1 MGRLVRCCAPPRFH
15 QCLGINLFAVED
27 TAPIR
32 VDERFD
38 ESRVARYLYATLPEL
53 FPCQD
58 VVFDQFPGGAANLT
72 YRARCADGEEWVLRR
87 APLGEVAKGGHDMAR
102 EYKVLSRLW
111 RQYPLAPRA
120 HHYCEDAGVMGK
132 PFFVMERRRG
142 SVIRKEWSAGC
153 IDDPQR
159 KRAVAESLVD
169 ALCALH
175 AVAPD
180 AVELGDLGR
189 PDGFVRRQID
199 GWLTRWDAAA
209 TRPVPDMHTVAGLL
223 AGGIPTTTRVAILHN
238 DFKLDNTMVG
248 QDGRLVAVFDWDMA
262 TLGDPLVDLGTLLA
276 YWAQPD
282 DPTYL
287 VFGSEAVAIGDVM
300 PKAEV
305 RERYAKRTG
314 FDVSNVAYYEGL
326 ALFRIAVIIEQIY
339 ARYVAGQ
346 TADER
351 FAAFEP
357 LAPLL
362 AGAARDL
369 LS

>member
-1 MGRLVRCCAPPRFH
+1 M
-15 QCLGINLFAVED
+15 ED

-32 VDERFD
+32 EDERFN
-38 ESRVARYLYATLPEL
+38 EAGVGRYLHGALPGL
-53 FPCQD
+53 FPCED

-72 YRARCADGEEWVLRR
+72 YRARCENGEEWVLRR
-87 APLGEVAKGGHDMAR
+87 APLGEVAKGGHDMVR
-102 EYKVLSRLW
+102 EYKVLSRIW

-120 HHYCEDAGVMGK
+120 HHYCKDAGVMGK

-142 SVIRKEWSAGC
+142 SVIRKEWPTEC
-153 IDDPQR
+153 IDDPKL
-159 KRAVAESLVD
+159 KRIVAESLVD
-169 ALCALH
+169 ALCDLH
-175 AVAPD
+175 AVEPD
-180 AVELGDLGR
+180 SVGLGDLGR
-189 PDGFVRRQID
+189 PDGFVRRQIE
-199 GWLTRWDAAA
+199 GWSRRWEAAA
-209 TRPVPDMHTVAGLL
+209 TRPVPDMETVAGLL
-223 AGGIPTTTRVAILHN
+223 AADMPRQNRAGILHN

-248 QDGRLVAVFDWDMA
+248 LDGRLVAVLDWDMA

-276 YWAQPD
+276 YWAQKD

-305 RERYAKRTG
+305 RERYALRTG
-314 FDVSNVAYYEGL
+314 FDVSNVSYYEGL

-339 ARYVAGQ
+339 TRYVAGQ

-362 AGAARDL
+362 AAAACDL
-369 LS
+369 LG